1 MVHGRSPTALVLLG
15 AGAGN
20 ARLRA
25 LAGRAPVWQACQR
38 LVSATEDDPRPDLR
52 HTGVTMAYR
61 LIAALLLLAAL
72 AMPARAGGPV
82 LTVGTT
88 LAPPVSLP
96 DGGGALDLVLKEA
109 FLRAGSDVRFQTLPS
124 ERSLREADAG
134 ILDGDSNRVA
144 GLEALY
150 PNLVRVPE
158 SNMLYEF
165 MAFAARPGVRV
176 DNWQDLAG
184 RSVAYI
190 VGWKIVEENLRG
202 ASATPVATPEELFRL
217 LAAGR
222 VDVVIYHRLG
232 GLYYLRTLGVRGGC
246 AVEPPLAVREM
257 YLYLNRRHAAL
268 AEPLARA
275 LRAMKADGTHARLLA
290 GPR

>member
-1 MVHGRSPTALVLLG
+1 
-15 AGAGN
+15 
-20 ARLRA
+20 
-25 LAGRAPVWQACQR
+25 
-38 LVSATEDDPRPDLR
+38 
-52 HTGVTMAYR
+52 MANR
-61 LIAALLLLAAL
+61 LIPALLLLVAL
-72 AMPARAGGPV
+72 AMPARAGGPP

-96 DGGGALDLVLKEA
+96 DGGGGLDLVLKEA
-109 FLRAGSDVRFQTLPS
+109 FRRAGSDVRFLTLPS

-158 SNMLYEF
+158 SNMPYEF
-165 MAFAARPGVRV
+165 MAFAVKPGVRV
-176 DNWQDLAG
+176 TGWADLAG
-184 RSVAYI
+184 YSAAYI

-202 ASATPVATPEELFRL
+202 LPATPVATPEELFRL

-232 GLYYLRTLGVRGGC
+232 GLYYLHTLDVRGGH

-290 GPR
+290 VPR